1 MTHSERTGV
10 TVLGLGAMG
19 SALAATLLDAGHDVT
34 VWNRSPERAAGLTA
48 RGATPASA
56 IGSAVTA
63 QPLVIAC
70 LFDHASVHETLDP
83 VVDGMRGSTLVN
95 LTTTTPN
102 EARELATWAAGH
114 GVRYLDGAIM
124 ATPPMIGGPEASIL
138 YSGSREVFDDVR
150 PVLDRWAT
158 STYDGADSGLASL
171 FDLAMLSGMYTMFA
185 GFLHGAAMVGSVGVS
200 AGEFAARATPFLSA
214 MTAGFAHDARVID
227 GGDYTVPG
235 QQSLDFSDLSHIV
248 RASEEQGVNPA
259 PVATVQ
265 ELISAQIAD
274 GHGAEGFAR
283 LYESLRAGRA
293 DQAEHTDHADHA
305 ADVGPSDET
314 DLAHSIDR
322 VETLR

>member
-1 MTHSERTGV
+1 MTHPARPGV

-19 SALAATLLDAGHDVT
+19 SALAATLLDAGHDTT
-34 VWNRSPERAAGLTA
+34 VWNRTPERAAALSA
-48 RGATPASA
+48 RGATVAPT
-56 IGSAVTA
+56 IGAAVTA
-63 QPLVIAC
+63 HPLVVAV

-83 VVDGMRGSTLVN
+83 VIEQMRGSALVN

-102 EARELATWAAGH
+102 EARELATWAAAH

-124 ATPPMIGGPEASIL
+124 ATPPMIGTPEASIL
-138 YSGSREVFDDVR
+138 YSGSREVFDEVR

-185 GFLHGAAMVGSVGVS
+185 GFLHGAAMAGS
-200 AGEFAARATPFLSA
+200 AGMSATDFAARATPFLSA
-214 MTAGFAHDARVID
+214 MTFAFAHDAAVID

-248 RASEEQGVNPA
+248 RASEEQGVDPT
-259 PVATVQ
+259 PVAAVQ
-265 ELISAQIAD
+265 ELISRQIAA

-283 LYESLRAGRA
+283 LYESMRA
-293 DQAEHTDHADHA
+293 DRADRAEPTAHT
-305 ADVGPSDET
+305 
-314 DLAHSIDR
+314 DR